1 MMTASRPIPDRSEPL
16 VAHEDLAG
24 LAVHDVNDLRVG
36 HVFGVLTEAA
46 TGLVRFLDVE
56 VDGRSRH
63 VLIPVGH
70 ARLECVL
77 GQRRIRLRAAS
88 VEDLE
93 DVPSYQ
99 GERASIELARSMAT
113 LYGRLF
119 RGARYYAHPAY
130 DHRGLYAGDH
140 PIVREEELPAAALDL
155 LRLSDA
161 KEFQVA
167 PGESDVRGWAFE
179 CAGESC
185 GRVRD
190 LIIDPKADQV
200 RYLEVELP
208 DGGTRLLPIG
218 YVELEPEK
226 SVLAPGLSTADVHAL
241 PSFAGLPL
249 ERAQEI
255 ALLSEIE
262 RALDARNPF
271 LRVDYSG
278 REMAA

>member
-1 MMTASRPIPDRSEPL
+1 MTASRPSSDRSEPL

-70 ARLECVL
+70 ARLEYVL

-99 GERASIELARSMAT
+99 GERASLDLARSMAT

-140 PIVREEELPAAALDL
+140 PIVKEEELPPAALDL
-155 LRLSDA
+155 LRLGDA
-161 KEFQVA
+161 KEFRVA
-167 PGESDVRGWAFE
+167 PGESDVRGWAF
-179 CAGESC
+179 
-185 GRVRD
+185 
-190 LIIDPKADQV
+190 
-200 RYLEVELP
+200 
-208 DGGTRLLPIG
+208 
-218 YVELEPEK
+218 
-226 SVLAPGLSTADVHAL
+226 
-241 PSFAGLPL
+241 
-249 ERAQEI
+249 
-255 ALLSEIE
+255 
-262 RALDARNPF
+262 
-271 LRVDYSG
+271 
-278 REMAA
+278 